1 MSFTALRPYLFICLG
16 GVLLLLALAGP
27 SRTSPVLA
35 QAPIIWSPPVIIS
48 EQDRFNWFAD
58 IAIDNIGRPHVI
70 WDGSLSEADKA
81 LYPDQTLSLL
91 MYSRLEGDTWLPPL
105 DINVIF
111 QELGGGHIYRGALTA
126 DPNGNLFA
134 LYEGHLIQA
143 PANLAGD
150 SAIHWSQPNLLS
162 RGAIYMGSSMA
173 DPNGVL
179 HVLYDQETKL
189 DKSIDQRLTLFGEAP
204 PAFLAEIFYRRSV
217 DGGKTWSEPLNMSRT
232 QVGEHREKIKMD
244 SRGVI
249 YAAWDEGWDRLT
261 EYGEREQGILRI
273 SRDGGETW
281 SPKIT
286 FAYPERTNAQFTSTG
301 DGRGGVLAVWR
312 ALTRDEIFYSWSV
325 DDGATWSA
333 PQSIPNILA
342 REWNETR
349 FDSYDLVADSG
360 GVMHLVVVGRPSLTQ
375 PSRVYHLSWNG
386 RSWSEPLLVHEG
398 EGWPEWPRVVS
409 SQGNRL
415 HLVWFVRNRL
425 ETDRRSLYQIWY
437 SSAIT
442 AAPAQPLPPT
452 PTPTPTQTSTPAPVV
467 VFTPTPVKIPI
478 SPGEMEHASQ
488 IRKNLMR
495 ESDDLLLLLQALMP
509 LIIVLIGLGMG
520 WHYWQGR

>member
-1 MSFTALRPYLFICLG
+1 MSFTALRPYLLIGFG
-16 GVLLLLALAGP
+16 GLLLLLVLAAP
-27 SRTSPVLA
+27 PTTSSVLA
-35 QAPIIWSPPVIIS
+35 QAPVIWSPPVIIS

-81 LYPDQTLSLL
+81 AYPDKTLSLL
-91 MYSRLEGDTWLPPL
+91 MYSRLNGDTWLPPL

-111 QELGGGHIYRGALTA
+111 QELGGGHIYRGALAA
-126 DPNGNLFA
+126 DPNGNVFA
-134 LYEGHLIQA
+134 LYEGHLIKA
-143 PANLAGD
+143 PADLAGD
-150 SAIHWSQPNLLS
+150 SAIHWSEPNLLS
-162 RGAIYMGSSMA
+162 RGAIYMGSILA
-173 DPNGVL
+173 DAKGGL

-189 DKSIDQRLTLFGEAP
+189 DKSIDQRLTLFGEAS
-204 PAFLAEIFYRRSV
+204 PAFLADVYYRHSQ

-261 EYGEREQGILRI
+261 EYGEREQGVLRI
-273 SRDGGETW
+273 SQDGGETW
-281 SPKIT
+281 SPKIS
-286 FAYPERTNAQFTSTG
+286 FAYPERTNAQFTATG

-312 ALTRDEIFYSWSV
+312 ALTRDEIFYSWSA
-325 DDGATWSA
+325 DDGTSWSA
-333 PQSIPNILA
+333 PQVVPNILA

-360 GVMHLVVVGRPSLTQ
+360 GIMHLVAVGRPSLTQ

-386 RSWSEPLLVHEG
+386 RSWSEPLLVHDG
-398 EGWPEWPRVVS
+398 EGWPEWPRIVVN
-409 SQGNRL
+409 QGNRL

-437 SSAIT
+437 SSAVT
-442 AAPAQPLPPT
+442 AAPAEPLPPT
-452 PTPTPTQTSTPAPVV
+452 PTPTPTITP
-467 VFTPTPVKIPI
+467 TPTPVLTPTATRVNI
-478 SPGEMEHASQ
+478 SITAEEMEEASQ
-488 IRKNLMR
+488 IRTNLMR
-495 ESDDLLLLLQALMP
+495 ESDDLLLLVQALMP
-509 LIIVLIGLGMG
+509 LLIILIGLAMG
-520 WHYWQGR
+520 WRYLQGR